1 MEMHNALQG
10 VTVAPDV
17 ALTDVEPETDIENVL
32 PPDPPAIFFQK
43 KIAPVSANYD
53 GYLPSFAT
61 TDLKLEW
68 GLEHDAIFER
78 FVKLLKWT

>member
-43 KIAPVSANYD
+43 K
-53 GYLPSFAT
+53 LPQYQPT
-61 TDLKLEW
+61 MM
-68 GLEHDAIFER
+68 GICR
-78 FVKLLKWT
+78 LLRRPT

>member
-1 MEMHNALQG
+1 LQG

-43 KIAPVSANYD
+43 K
-53 GYLPSFAT
+53 LPQYQPT
-61 TDLKLEW
+61 MM
-68 GLEHDAIFER
+68 GICR
-78 FVKLLKWT
+78 LLRRPT